1 MCRSDTQQPTTAPS
15 STPVEPLTAETL
27 SRVRLWHRQSDGA
40 RVGSQFCQMCY
51 DRWPCWPAQMVSS
64 LDAAVARAEAA
75 ERRAGV
81 IRAGKLAAM
90 GVAADTEEAYFKL
103 KAANADLSRQLAEA
117 RLGREQDAQAQLER
131 TALLMAD
138 VDNAERRATVAEAA
152 LAEARREVG

>member
-15 STPVEPLTAETL
+15 SSSTPVEPLTEQEIGL
-27 SRVRLWHRQSDGA
+27 VRATAWSMAA
-40 RVGSQFCQMCY
+40 RDDANGEWATSMLHVL
-51 DRWPCWPAQMVSS
+51 AS

-131 TALLMAD
+131 TALWMAD
-138 VDNAERRATVAEAA
+138 VDNAERRAKTAETA
-152 LAEARREVG
+152 LAETQREVG